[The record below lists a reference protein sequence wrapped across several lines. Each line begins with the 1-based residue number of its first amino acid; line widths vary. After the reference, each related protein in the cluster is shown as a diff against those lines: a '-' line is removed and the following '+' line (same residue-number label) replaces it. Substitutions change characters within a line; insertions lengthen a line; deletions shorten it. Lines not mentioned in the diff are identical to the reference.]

1 MENIE
6 SYLIEQAEICKIKI
20 APPLA
25 EAFQIYLEQLLEW
38 NEKINLTAVTD
49 PKEAVMKHFIDSLYL
64 TKFVDFSGKNLIDV
78 GSGAGFPGIPL
89 KLFEPSLSVTLL
101 DSLQKRLRVLD
112 NICQRLQI
120 ETKQIHGRAEECGQ
134 NLELRGKF
142 DLVSARAVAQLP
154 LLCEYCLPFLKR
166 GGLFCAMKGPQPQ
179 KEIESAQHALKEL
192 GAEVE
197 AVKKYSLPDGEGRS
211 LILIRQKQFMPKK
224 YPRPG
229 GKIKKQHL

>member
-49 PKEAVMKHFIDSLYL
+49 PKEAVMKHFNDSLYL

-197 AVKKYSLPDGEGRS
+197 AVKKYSLSDGEGRS

-229 GKIKKQHL
+229 GKIKKQLL